1 VGCSPAI
8 FHRDVKSNNILLTKN
23 WVAKVA
29 DFGLSKSTNSKD
41 NVTHVSTM
49 VKGTIGYL
57 DPEYV
62 ISVPVF
68 TSLHISQRLLLGRDV
83 MDCGSNLSK
92 VNSFHGVLYFCIAL
106 RLKVLLQCVNFKV
119 LALAMMIP
127 SDKFSLLLYG
137 FCSYFNTNQL
147 TDKSDVYSFG
157 IVLLELICGRAPFD
171 PALPEDQRRLDQW
184 VGLLCSETT
193 FDIPNDRHLLQYS
206 SLKAFTEASL
216 CEIW

>member
-1 VGCSPAI
+1 MGCSPAI

-68 TSLHISQRLLLGRDV
+68 TFPAHFSKVATGRDV

-92 VNSFHGVLYFCIAL
+92 LNSFHGILYFCIAL
-106 RLKVLLQCVNFKV
+106 
-119 LALAMMIP
+119 
-127 SDKFSLLLYG
+127 S
-137 FCSYFNTNQL
+137 
-147 TDKSDVYSFG
+147 
-157 IVLLELICGRAPFD
+157 
-171 PALPEDQRRLDQW
+171 
-184 VGLLCSETT
+184 
-193 FDIPNDRHLLQYS
+193 
-206 SLKAFTEASL
+206 
-216 CEIW
+216 